1 MISILALF
9 LAAVNPAASI
19 NPVAEV
25 KNLSVTPASGRTE
38 VVIRMDNEVAVKPM
52 FLSEG
57 NRLVL
62 DLTTAQQPTGLDF
75 QVNRGGVRGLR
86 VGQFK
91 PGVVR
96 VVIELAQ
103 RVDYKVDSNNGEVR
117 VSFANPGEEFTA
129 WNMALNATK
138 ASAPARTEPKAETRE
153 VSTFSPAQQR
163 PQEERL
169 TWSFVD
175 QPILEVIAV
184 FSELTGRSI
193 IASPQT
199 RTVIINGEIKDQP
212 WDVALQVLMG
222 AHGMV
227 VTEQEGGI
235 LLVEPTSVVQER
247 LAAEPV
253 QTRQIIIE
261 NITADSLLE
270 AVRSLLTA
278 DGKVAVN
285 PAANS
290 LLVTDVRS
298 SIDRL
303 VPLIQSLDV
312 KVPQVSI
319 SAKIVFVD
327 RTALEDLGFVYDLKD
342 SRGNQL
348 NSVVPGFLDTNG
360 NGVFEPTERTD
371 NNVIALGGNSI
382 AGLANANFRVATPA
396 LQILTSLVLGRHS
409 LFTFIEALQSVSV
422 SDVQAAPVVTTIAN
436 RQARIQVGERT
447 PIRVIDAGAA
457 GAQSTA
463 SVRLEPTGI
472 ILRVT
477 PMITGNQ
484 VTLDIHAERSN
495 IGLAPADIGATFNTQ
510 EADTQVMVENG
521 ETAVIGGLTLIEKLQ
536 VRAGIPFLMDLPV
549 LGALF
554 RNESSRE
561 TKRDLLIMVTPHII
575 RDGTR

>member
-1 MISILALF
+1 MISILAF
-9 LAAVNPAASI
+9 WLAAVNPAA
-19 NPVAEV
+19 EV
-25 KNLSVTPASGRTE
+25 KNLSVAPASGRTE
-38 VVIRMDNEVAVKPM
+38 VVIRMDSEVSVKPM
-52 FLSEG
+52 FLPDG

-62 DLTTAQQPTGLDF
+62 DLTTAQQPNGLDF
-75 QVNRGGVRGLR
+75 QVNRGGVVGLR
-86 VGQFK
+86 IRQFQ

-96 VVIELAQ
+96 VVLDLAV
-103 RVDYKVDSNNGEVR
+103 RVDYKVDTSNGEVR
-117 VSFANPGEEFTA
+117 VSFTNPGAEFTA
-129 WNMALNATK
+129 WNMALNASTK
-138 ASAPARTEPKAETRE
+138 AAQPEAKPAPKAETN
-153 VSTFSPAQQR
+153 PAPAAQQR

-175 QPILEVIAV
+175 QPILEVLAV

-193 IASPQT
+193 VASPQT
-199 RTVIINGEIKDQP
+199 RTTIINGEIKDQP
-212 WDVALQVLMG
+212 WQTALQVLMA

-247 LAAEPV
+247 LSQEPV
-253 QTRQIIIE
+253 QTRQIVI
-261 NITADSLLE
+261 NFMSADSLLE
-270 AVRSLLTA
+270 AVRSLMTSE
-278 DGKVAVN
+278 GKVAVN
-285 PAANS
+285 PSANS
-290 LLVTDVRS
+290 LLITDVRS
-298 SIDRL
+298 SIERI
-303 VPLIQSLDV
+303 VPLVQSLDV
-312 KVPQVSI
+312 KAPQVSI
-319 SAKIVFVD
+319 QAKIVFID

-348 NSVVPGFLDTNG
+348 NQVVPGFLDQNG
-360 NGVFEPTERTD
+360 NGVFEPNERTD
-371 NNVIALGGNSI
+371 NNVITLGGNSV
-382 AGLANANFRVATPA
+382 AGLANANFRVPNPA
-396 LQILTSLVLGRHS
+396 LQILSTLVLGRHS

-436 RQARIQVGERT
+436 REARIQVGERT
-447 PIRVIDAGAA
+447 PIRVIDAGATA
-457 GAQSTA
+457 GAGQAPTA
-463 SVRLEPTGI
+463 QVRLEPTGI

-521 ETAVIGGLTLIEKLQ
+521 ETAVIGGLTLIEKLK

-554 RNESSRE
+554 RSESERE

-575 RDGTR
+575 RDGTQ

>member
-1 MISILALF
+1 MISILAF
-9 LAAVNPAASI
+9 WLAAVNPAA
-19 NPVAEV
+19 EV
-25 KNLSVTPASGRTE
+25 KNLSVAPASGRTE
-38 VVIRMDNEVAVKPM
+38 VVIRMDSEVSVKPM
-52 FLSEG
+52 FLAEG

-75 QVNRGGVRGLR
+75 QVNRGGVVGLR
-86 VGQFK
+86 IRQFQ

-96 VVIELAQ
+96 VVLDLAV
-103 RVDYKVDSNNGEVR
+103 RFDYKVDTSNGEVR
-117 VSFANPGEEFTA
+117 VSFTNPGAEFTA
-129 WNMALNATK
+129 WNMALNASTK
-138 ASAPARTEPKAETRE
+138 ASEPEAKPAPKADTKSA
-153 VSTFSPAQQR
+153 VAAQQR

-175 QPILEVIAV
+175 QPILEVLAV

-193 IASPQT
+193 VASPQT
-199 RTVIINGEIKDQP
+199 RTTIINGEIKDQP
-212 WDVALQVLMG
+212 WQTALQVLMA

-247 LAAEPV
+247 LSQEPV
-253 QTRQIIIE
+253 QTRQIVI
-261 NITADSLLE
+261 NFMSADSLLE
-270 AVRSLLTA
+270 AVRSLMTA

-285 PAANS
+285 PSANS
-290 LLVTDVRS
+290 LLITDVRS
-298 SIDRL
+298 SIERI
-303 VPLIQSLDV
+303 VPLVQSLDV
-312 KVPQVSI
+312 KAPQVSI
-319 SAKIVFVD
+319 QAKIVFID

-348 NSVVPGFLDTNG
+348 NQVVPGFLDQNG
-360 NGVFEPTERTD
+360 NGVFEPNERTD
-371 NNVIALGGNSI
+371 NNVITLGGNSV
-382 AGLANANFRVATPA
+382 AGLANANFRVPNPA
-396 LQILTSLVLGRHS
+396 LQILSTLVLGRHS

-436 RQARIQVGERT
+436 REARIQVGERT
-447 PIRVIDAGAA
+447 PIRVIDAGATA
-457 GAQSTA
+457 GAGQAPTA
-463 SVRLEPTGI
+463 QVRLEPTGI

-521 ETAVIGGLTLIEKLQ
+521 ETAVIGGLTLIEKLK
-536 VRAGIPFLMDLPV
+536 VRAGVPFLMDLPV
-549 LGALF
+549 LGAFF
-554 RNESSRE
+554 RNESERE

-575 RDGTR
+575 RDGTQ